1 MAVHAK
7 YPKLFSPLDLGF
19 TQLKNRA
26 LMGSM
31 HTALEEV
38 EGGFERLAAYFA
50 ERARGGVGMMI
61 TGGISPNEEGSMGS
75 EMSTPEHAEGHR
87 QVTDAV
93 HAVDPDIKICMQIL
107 HAGPLAHTPTMVA
120 PSAVPSRLS
129 RMVPNELD
137 EAGVQKQIDDHV
149 NCAKMAKLAGYDGV
163 EIIGS
168 AGYLLST
175 FLVEKTNQRQD
186 QWGGDYENR
195 MRFPLEIMRRCRA
208 EVGENF
214 ILIFRIAA
222 MDMLQGGMSW
232 DEVVLLAKE
241 MEKAGATIISTHFT
255 WHESAVPTIA
265 TMVPRAAFSGV
276 TGRLR
281 KELNIP
287 TITSNRI
294 NMPDVAEQVLA
305 DGDADIVSMARPMLA
320 DAELVLKAF
329 EGREDEINTCIGCN
343 QACLDHGFEGKQI
356 SCLVNPRALNETL
369 LNYEPSEAP
378 KKIAVVGAG
387 PAGLAYATVASG
399 RGHSVTLFD
408 AGSEIGGQF
417 NLAKQIPGKEEFYET
432 LRYYRRMM
440 DVNHVDLQLNRK
452 VTAAELK
459 LGGFEHVV
467 VATGITPRVPQLEG
481 IDHPSVV
488 SYVDVLR
495 GNVKVGKRV
504 AVMGA
509 GGIGFDVSEFITHV
523 GVSGALDKDVFAR
536 EWGIDFKNHPRGGV
550 TGVIPQVE
558 ESGRQVYLM
567 QRKSTRVGRGLGKT
581 TGWTHRMSLD
591 KRGVQM
597 INGIDYE
604 KVDDQGLHVTVAGV
618 PQLFEV
624 DTVIVCAGQVPKRDL
639 YDELSDSGIATS
651 LIGGAFEASELD
663 AKAAIKQASYLAAAV

>member
-1 MAVHAK
+1 
-7 YPKLFSPLDLGF
+7 
-19 TQLKNRA
+19 
-26 LMGSM
+26 
-31 HTALEEV
+31 
-38 EGGFERLAAYFA
+38 
-50 ERARGGVGMMI
+50 
-61 TGGISPNEEGSMGS
+61 
-75 EMSTPEHAEGHR
+75 
-87 QVTDAV
+87 
-93 HAVDPDIKICMQIL
+93 
-107 HAGPLAHTPTMVA
+107 
-120 PSAVPSRLS
+120 
-129 RMVPNELD
+129 
-137 EAGVQKQIDDHV
+137 
-149 NCAKMAKLAGYDGV
+149 
-163 EIIGS
+163 
-168 AGYLLST
+168 
-175 FLVEKTNQRQD
+175 
-186 QWGGDYENR
+186 
-195 MRFPLEIMRRCRA
+195 
-208 EVGENF
+208 
-214 ILIFRIAA
+214 
-222 MDMLQGGMSW
+222 
-232 DEVVLLAKE
+232 
-241 MEKAGATIISTHFT
+241 
-255 WHESAVPTIA
+255 
-265 TMVPRAAFSGV
+265 
-276 TGRLR
+276 
-281 KELNIP
+281 
-287 TITSNRI
+287 
-294 NMPDVAEQVLA
+294 
-305 DGDADIVSMARPMLA
+305 
-320 DAELVLKAF
+320 
-329 EGREDEINTCIGCN
+329 
-343 QACLDHGFEGKQI
+343 
-356 SCLVNPRALNETL
+356 
-369 LNYEPSEAP
+369 
-378 KKIAVVGAG
+378 
-387 PAGLAYATVASG
+387 
-399 RGHSVTLFD
+399 
-408 AGSEIGGQF
+408 
-417 NLAKQIPGKEEFYET
+417 
-432 LRYYRRMM
+432 
-440 DVNHVDLQLNRK
+440 VNHVDLQLNRK